1 MIALRFRHDSTTSEW
16 QFEGIDETALR
27 GMLSELDGYAASAG
41 SDDAVLTA
49 SEADGTAI
57 GAWNRGGAAHLA
69 SLAFRE
75 RTTPPWTDLEAAI
88 QGAVMD
94 PHTEEQ

>member
-49 SEADGTAI
+49 SEADG
-57 GAWNRGGAAHLA
+57 N
-69 SLAFRE
+69 
-75 RTTPPWTDLEAAI
+75 
-88 QGAVMD
+88 
-94 PHTEEQ
+94 